1 MSKSALITG
10 VSGQDGAYL
19 SRFLLEKGYH
29 VIGGDRRTA
38 SGSLWRLKELG
49 VHNNVQIVDLELSEI
64 SNIDRVTKKYMVD
77 EVYNLAAQSFV
88 GASFDVPLM
97 TSDITGLGVV
107 RLLECLRQNNPST
120 RFYQASTSEM
130 FGKIQE
136 SPQTEKTKFYPRSPY
151 GVAKLYAHWMSIN
164 YREAYNMFTSNGILF
179 NHESPL
185 RGEEFVTRK
194 ICMGVSRISSGD
206 RLPIELGNLS
216 AKRDWGFAGDYV
228 EAMWLMLQTDVPD
241 DFVVS
246 SGSNKSVRE
255 FVEAAF
261 QVIDIDIIWRGNRE
275 DEVGLCSKSKDI
287 LVKVN
292 PEFYRPS
299 EVQTLLGDFSKIKNQ
314 LGWSPK
320 INFGSLVEMM
330 VKRELERLQ

>member
-10 VSGQDGAYL
+10 ISGQDGAYL
-19 SRFLLEKGYH
+19 SKFLLERGYEI
-29 VIGGDRRTA
+29 IGGDRRTA

-49 VHNNVQIVDLELSEI
+49 IQDKIQIVDLELSEI
-64 SNIDRVTKKYMVD
+64 SNIDRITKTYIVD

-88 GASFDVPLM
+88 GASFEVPLM

-107 RLLECLRQNNPST
+107 RLLESLRQNNPSA

-130 FGKIQE
+130 FGKVQE
-136 SPQTEKTKFYPRSPY
+136 SPQSEKTKFYPRSPY
-151 GVAKLYAHWMSIN
+151 GVAKLYAHWMTIN
-164 YREAYNMFTSNGILF
+164 YREAYDMFTCNGILF

-194 ICMGVSRISSGD
+194 ICMGVSRISNGD
-206 RLPIELGNLS
+206 RNPIELGNLS

-246 SGSNKSVRE
+246 SGNNKSVKD

-261 QVIDIDIIWRGNRE
+261 KVINIDIVWRGNGE
-275 DEVGLCSKSKDI
+275 EEEGMCSKTKDI

-292 PEFYRPS
+292 PKFYRPS
-299 EVQTLLGDFSKIKNQ
+299 EVHTLLGDSSKINDK

-320 INFGSLVEMM
+320 VNFESLVKMM
-330 VKRELERLQ
+330 VESELKRL